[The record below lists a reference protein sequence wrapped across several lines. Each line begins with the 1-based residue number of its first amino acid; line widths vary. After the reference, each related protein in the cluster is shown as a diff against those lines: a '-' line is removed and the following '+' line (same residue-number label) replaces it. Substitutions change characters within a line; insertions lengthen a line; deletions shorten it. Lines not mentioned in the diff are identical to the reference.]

1 MVFDATNLK
10 LMNKIKGLVKTDK
23 RFKDVSINFLENQ
36 RVEIDAILS
45 QVGGERLWQ
54 FISEKLIKLYPMRDY
69 NRLT

>member
-36 RVEIDAILS
+36 RVEIDSILS
-45 QVGGERLWQ
+45 Q
-54 FISEKLIKLYPMRDY
+54 
-69 NRLT
+69 